1 LEQPDVFTATADFV
15 MEDSVAVLKASPVR
29 TLIAG
34 AAAQFILFVALAL
47 VIGLGPSGWLTGLAY
62 LAIGC
67 AAITTGLRRYGVT
80 AFGPADLVTLA
91 RAVLIGGVTAL
102 ISDTPEPV
110 HVTPMVALAAVALS
124 LDAVDGRVARRTGTV
139 SAFGARFD
147 METDAFLILVL
158 SAYLATEVGPW
169 VLAIGFM
176 RYLFIVAG
184 RVLPW
189 MRAELPHSMFRKTVA
204 AAQGIILAA
213 AASGLLPEV
222 GTVIILGLALA
233 ALLYSFGYDVAWL
246 YRNRESAVEE
256 ESKEISE
263 DVPARSVRRRVLA
276 GVGTGFAAV
285 LVLFAL
291 IAPNRLSGFTP
302 AAFARIPIEAL
313 IITAIVLV
321 LPTIARRVAAVIVGV
336 SLGLLLI
343 VKLTDIGFNETLA
356 RPFDLVFDWSFFGPG
371 VDFLAD
377 SIGKFGSIL
386 VVIGACLLVVA
397 VLVGMSVAV
406 LRLSRL
412 LVSRRPTVTRNVAVL
427 GVVWLVCAVLGVQ
440 FVGGTSV
447 ASRSASDTVFD
458 EAKRVHAGLLDPEQF
473 AKEASVDKFRYTP
486 GDELL
491 TGLRGK
497 DVLLNFVESYG
508 KVALTDPLIAPGV
521 EAKLTAGTA
530 KLKASGYGA
539 RAGWLTSSTFGG
551 GSWLAHASMQSGLWI
566 NNQQRY
572 DELTAGNRMSLTKAF
587 KRAGW
592 NTFGASPQINRD
604 WPEGEYFGYDKMYTW
619 NNLQYQGPT
628 FAYSKMPDQYLLQHL
643 QDAQRAKPGHTPVMG
658 EIDLT
663 SSHTPWAPLPSVID
677 WKGVGD
683 GKVYQ
688 EQYKHGK
695 HGKDVWPDVT
705 KVKKAYGQSI
715 EYVIDTLV
723 SYVQTYGDKNLVL
736 IFLGDHQPAPI
747 VSGDDAPHD
756 VPITIV
762 AKDPAVLDK
771 ISHWG
776 WTDGLQPTAKAPV
789 WRMSKFRDRFLTT
802 FSTGKGAQSLA
813 ASHEK

>member
-1 LEQPDVFTATADFV
+1 
-15 MEDSVAVLKASPVR
+15 MR

-34 AAAQFILFVALAL
+34 AAAQFALFVALAL
-47 VIGLGPSGWLTGLAY
+47 ATGLGPSGWLTGIAY
-62 LAIGC
+62 LVIGV
-67 AAITTGLRRYGVT
+67 AAITTGLRRYGVS

-102 ISDTPEPV
+102 ISDIPEPV
-110 HVTPMVALAAVALS
+110 AVTPMVVLAAVALS
-124 LDAVDGRVARRTGTV
+124 LDAVDGRVARHTGTV
-139 SAFGARFD
+139 SPFGARFD

-158 SAYLATEVGPW
+158 SAYLATVVGPW
-169 VLAIGFM
+169 VLAIGAM
-176 RYLFIVAG
+176 RYLFIMAG
-184 RVLPW
+184 RLLSW
-189 MRAELPHSMFRKTVA
+189 MRAELPHSMTRKTVA
-204 AAQGIILAA
+204 AAQGIILAV
-213 AASGLLPEV
+213 AASGLLPET

-233 ALLYSFGYDVAWL
+233 ALVWSFGFDVVWL
-246 YRNRESAVEE
+246 YRNRETAPAETPE
-256 ESKEISE
+256 TTE
-263 DVPARSVRRRVLA
+263 DVPARSTGRRILA
-276 GVGTGFAAV
+276 GVGTGFAAA

-291 IAPNRLSGFTP
+291 IAPNRLGNFTP

-313 IITAIVLV
+313 ILAAIVLV
-321 LPTIARRVAAVIVGV
+321 LPAVARRVAAVIVGAA
-336 SLGLLLI
+336 LGLLLV
-343 VKLTDIGFNETLA
+343 VKLTDIGFNEVLA
-356 RPFDLVFDWSFFGPG
+356 RPFDLVFDWSFLGPG
-371 VDFLAD
+371 VDYLAD
-377 SIGKFGSIL
+377 SIGQFGAIL
-386 VVIGACLLVVA
+386 AVIGVCLLIVG
-397 VLVGMSVAV
+397 VLVLMTVAM

-440 FVGGTSV
+440 FVQGTAV
-447 ASRSASDTVFD
+447 ASRAASDTVYD

-473 AKEASVDKFRYTP
+473 AKEASVDKFRYTS
-486 GDELL
+486 GEDLL

-508 KVALTDPLIAPGV
+508 RVAVDDPLIAPGV
-521 EAKLTAGTA
+521 NAKLDAGTA
-530 KLKASGYGA
+530 KLKAAGYQA
-539 RAGWLTSSTFGG
+539 RTGFLTSSTFGG

-619 NNLQYQGPT
+619 NNLEYQGPT

-643 QDAQRAKPGHTPVMG
+643 QDAQRAKPNHKPVMG

-663 SSHTPWAPLPSVID
+663 SSHTPWAPLPSVVD
-677 WKGVGD
+677 WKAIGD
-683 GKVYQ
+683 GKVY
-688 EQYKHGK
+688 EDQYKHGK

-723 SYVQTYGDKNLVL
+723 SYVQNYGDENLVL

-747 VSGDDAPHD
+747 VSGDDATHD

-762 AKDPAVLDK
+762 AKDPKVLDR
-771 ISHWG
+771 ISQWG
-776 WTDGLQPTAKAPV
+776 WDDGLKPSPDAPV
-789 WRMSKFRDRFLTT
+789 WKMSKFRDRFLTA
-802 FSTGKGAQSLA
+802 FGPGKASQALA
-813 ASHEK
+813 SPHPR

>member
-1 LEQPDVFTATADFV
+1 
-15 MEDSVAVLKASPVR
+15 MAVLTASPVR

-34 AAAQFILFVALAL
+34 AAAQFALFVALAL
-47 VIGLGPSGWLTGLAY
+47 VTGLGPSGWLTGIAY
-62 LAIGC
+62 LLIGC

-80 AFGPADLVTLA
+80 AFGPADLVTLS

-102 ISDTPEPV
+102 ISDTPQPV
-110 HVTPMVALAAVALS
+110 AVTPMVALAAVALS

-158 SAYLATEVGPW
+158 SAYLATVVGPW
-169 VLAIGFM
+169 VLAIGVM
-176 RYLFIVAG
+176 RYVFVVAG
-184 RVLPW
+184 RLLRW
-189 MRAELPHSMFRKTVA
+189 MRADLPHSMVRKTVA
-204 AAQGIILAA
+204 ATQGIVLAI
-213 AASGLLPEV
+213 AASGLLPET

-233 ALLYSFGYDVAWL
+233 ALVYSFGFDVAWL
-246 YRNRESAVEE
+246 YRNRETAPEE
-256 ESKEISE
+256 TPETTE
-263 DVPARSVRRRVLA
+263 DVPVRSTRRRILA
-276 GVGTGFAAV
+276 GVGTGFAAA

-313 IITAIVLV
+313 IIAAIVLV
-321 LPTIARRVAAVIVGV
+321 LPTVARRVAAVIVGL

-356 RPFDLVFDWSFFGPG
+356 RPFDLVFDWSFLGPG

-377 SIGKFGSIL
+377 SIGRFGSIL
-386 VVIGACLLVVA
+386 VVIAACLLVVG
-397 VLVGMSVAV
+397 VLVGMSVAM

-427 GVVWLVCAVLGVQ
+427 GVIWLVCAVLGVQ
-440 FVGGTSV
+440 FVNGTSV

-486 GDELL
+486 GEELL

-521 EAKLTAGTA
+521 KAKLTAGTA
-530 KLKASGYGA
+530 KLKAAGFDA

-592 NTFGASPQINRD
+592 DTFGASPQINRD

-643 QDAQRAKPGHTPVMG
+643 QDAQRAPGHKPVMG

-677 WKGVGD
+677 WKAVGD

-695 HGKDVWPDVT
+695 RGKDIWPDVP
-705 KVKKAYGQSI
+705 KVKQAFGQSI
-715 EYVIDTLV
+715 EYVVDTLV

-747 VSGDDAPHD
+747 VSGEDAPRD
-756 VPITIV
+756 VPITII
-762 AKDPAVLDK
+762 AKDPKVLDR
-771 ISHWG
+771 ISQWG
-776 WTDGLQPTAKAPV
+776 WSPGLEPASDAPV
-789 WRMSKFRDRFLTT
+789 WRMNKFRDRFLTA
-802 FSTGKGAQSLA
+802 FGPGKGAQTLA
-813 ASHEK
+813 ASHQK